1 MLTENLRI
9 LVESIFLQK
18 KPHKIQQT
26 KNTYDFLFFVLSV
39 PFTSKCW
46 VYQQICIYVQTF
58 YIIKNVIKKFP
69 VPIYN
74 CTITSSLPYYMLQE
88 SKS

>member
-18 KPHKIQQT
+18 KHTKSNKQKIRMT
-26 KNTYDFLFFVLSV
+26 LFFVLSV